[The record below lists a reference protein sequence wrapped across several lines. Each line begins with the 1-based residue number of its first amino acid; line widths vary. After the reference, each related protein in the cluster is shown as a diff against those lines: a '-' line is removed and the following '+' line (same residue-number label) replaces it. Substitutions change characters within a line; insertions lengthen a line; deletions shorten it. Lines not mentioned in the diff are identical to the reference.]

1 MQKRSNRFTPVGIM
15 LSLCLSAVM
24 PVTPVWAV
32 EAGGEIEV
40 SFSGALA
47 EDGDFTDDQ
56 FADSLDLEF
65 FLPPLGE
72 TEISYA
78 FRIGH
83 PLQGLTAGK
92 EASYFTKKLYLR
104 RKFDRFHLTVGR
116 QPVSWSFGSLLNP
129 VDYTLGAVALD
140 EENNSKYTDAVEV
153 YTPLNWNSS
162 LSLVTSFPAGFD
174 LEAEKMK
181 WGVRG
186 RFGVKGYDLTVN
198 YVREAAV
205 LAGAAAELTGLR
217 EAGGA
222 VGDVAAL
229 LPGILPRQ
237 RAGFAFKGDL
247 GEIGFYGAYGH
258 YFGDGVESSN
268 SYLLGADYSYNLN
281 YNTKITMQLEY
292 IGVELNFLEPAYRT
306 ALLKLESDDDRL
318 DLLAGAFS
326 YPVDDFSTVSLI
338 TLVNLDD
345 GSLFLT
351 PEYQTTLP
359 GNLDLTVNTTVF
371 LGGGGT
377 LLAPGDQLPQVTF
390 CVTLSYPF

>member
-1 MQKRSNRFTPVGIM
+1 MQKRSNHFTLVGII
-15 LSLCLSAVM
+15 LSLCLSAVI
-24 PVTPVWAV
+24 PATPVWAV
-32 EAGGEIEV
+32 EAGGEIEA

-56 FADSLDLEF
+56 FADRLDLEF

-72 TEISYA
+72 TEVNYA

-104 RKFDRFHLTVGR
+104 HKFDRFHLTVGR

-129 VDYTLGAVALD
+129 VDYTLGSVALD

-153 YTPLNWNSS
+153 YIPLNWNSS
-162 LSLVTSFPAGFD
+162 LSLVTSFSAGFD
-174 LEAEKMK
+174 LETEKMK

-198 YVREAAV
+198 YVREAAAV
-205 LAGAAAELTGLR
+205 AGAAAELTGWG

-222 VGDVAAL
+222 VHNIAAL
-229 LPGILPRQ
+229 LPSILPRQ
-237 RAGFAFKGDL
+237 RAGFTFKGDL
-247 GEIGFYGAYGH
+247 GEIGVYGAYGH
-258 YFGDGVESSN
+258 YFDDGVESSN
-268 SYLLGADYSYNLN
+268 SYLLGADYSYNLH

-292 IGVELNFLEPAYRT
+292 IGVELNFLEPSYRA
-306 ALLKLESDDDRL
+306 ALLKLESDDDRI
-318 DLLAGAFS
+318 DLLTGAFR
-326 YPVDDFSTVSLI
+326 YPLDDFSTVSLI
-338 TLVNLDD
+338 TLANLDD

-359 GNLDLTVNTTVF
+359 GNLDLTVNTTIF
-371 LGGGGT
+371 LGGDGAFF
-377 LLAPGDQLPQVTF
+377 APSDRLPQAAF
-390 CVTLSYPF
+390 SVTLSYPF